1 MTTPSI
7 SKLGLVPG
15 LEAFSEELQKSSD
28 HLIELVA
35 KSGSKNNRLGKEQE
49 TVLYM
54 ASTGLINYIVHNSE
68 KCTIELKVELSDSAT
83 IKINVPKS
91 KLDLKKALIDTGNEI
106 GIVKK
111 LIDHYNGA
119 ITVKNTKSP
128 AESAISIQLP
138 STKEAKDEE
147 E

>member
-15 LEAFSEELQKSSD
+15 IKAFIEELQKSSD
-28 HLIELVA
+28 HLIELA
-35 KSGSKNNRLGKEQE
+35 TNRQSKNNRINKEQE

-54 ASTGLINYIVHNSE
+54 ASTCLISYIVHNSE
-68 KCTIELKVELSDSAT
+68 KCTIELQVELSDSAT

-91 KLDLKKALIDTGNEI
+91 KLDMKKALIDTGNEI
-106 GIVKK
+106 GMVKK
-111 LIDHYNGA
+111 LIDHYNGI
-119 ITVKNTKSP
+119 ITVKNTRSP
-128 AESAISIQLP
+128 ASSTVSIQLP
-138 STKEAKDEE
+138 LTEEAKDEE